1 MSKVAEY
8 RKKPVEVSVRF
19 VRDGNKEA
27 PDIGFAGKHGFQTPQ
42 SAFDGGART
51 HEMPSGFGECRA
63 GPGRHKSRARLTCKV
78 VKERGRQVQGRI
90 KRNDRNL
97 TGFFARMAVL

>member
-1 MSKVAEY
+1 
-8 RKKPVEVSVRF
+8 
-19 VRDGNKEA
+19 
-27 PDIGFAGKHGFQTPQ
+27 
-42 SAFDGGART
+42 
-51 HEMPSGFGECRA
+51 MPSGFGECRA

-90 KRNDRNL
+90 KLNDRNL